1 MSKPMIHQFTLD
13 GYHLVLDVNSGTLH
27 AVNELA
33 GRIISLLTPPLT
45 ETFPEELIFALPEF
59 DFELIREGYAEVYEL
74 YQSNT
79 LFSEWDDNVRID
91 YETLPVKSL
100 CLHVAHDCNMH
111 CEYCFAGSGNYHGKR
126 QLMSEETA
134 CSAIDFLLE
143 ASGPRRNLEVDFFGG
158 EPLINPD
165 VVKKTVEYARRR
177 EKEFGKNIRFTLTTN
192 GLELDREMA
201 DLLNRE
207 MYNLVFSL
215 DGRRSTHE
223 SMRHTNDNS
232 ESYDRILE
240 NIRYCVQNR
249 GEKSWYVRGT
259 YTHENLDFR
268 SDVIAL
274 ADEGFKHISIEP
286 VVLSNDHR
294 LAIREEDLPALFLEY
309 ERLAREI
316 IHRNRRGRTSPPGMP
331 FEFFHF
337 SIDLNAGPCAYKRL
351 KGCGSGTEYIAVSAS
366 GELYPCHQF
375 VGKPEFLLGNVKEG
389 ITKPENRKPFCRS
402 AVYEN
407 ESCRDCFAK
416 YFCSG
421 GCAANNY
428 NVNGKLDES
437 YEIGCRLQRKRLE
450 CALMVQAAAA
460 FDREEKE

>member
-1 MSKPMIHQFTLD
+1 MSNPIVHQFTLD

-33 GRIISLLTPPLT
+33 SKIIASVTPPLS
-45 ETFPEELIFALPEF
+45 EEMPACLLDELCAF
-59 DFELIREGYAEVYEL
+59 DAELVKEGYSEVYEL
-74 YQSNT
+74 WKAGT
-79 LFSEWDDNVRID
+79 LYSDWNDNVRID
-91 YETLPVKSL
+91 YENLPVKAM

-111 CEYCFAGSGNYHGKR
+111 CEYCFAGSGNYHGRR
-126 QLMSEETA
+126 QLMDEKTA
-134 CSAIDFLLE
+134 CAAIDFLLE
-143 ASGPRRNLEVDFFGG
+143 ASGERHNLEVDFFGG

-165 VVKKTVEYARRR
+165 VVKKTVEYARKR

-192 GLELDREMA
+192 GLELNRDMA
-201 DLLNRE
+201 DFLNRE

-223 SMRHTNDNS
+223 AMRHTNDGS
-232 ESYDRILE
+232 DSYDRILE
-240 NIRYCVQNR
+240 NIRYCVKGR
-249 GEKSWYVRGT
+249 GDKSWYVRGT

-268 SDVIAL
+268 SDVITL
-274 ADEGFKHISIEP
+274 ADEGFRHISIEP
-286 VVLSNDHR
+286 VVLSDDHK

-316 IHRNRRGRTSPPGMP
+316 IHRKRRGRTAPPGMP

-337 SIDLNAGPCAYKRL
+337 SVDLNGGPCAYKRL
-351 KGCGSGTEYIAVSAS
+351 KGCGSGTEYLAVSAT

-375 VGKPEFLLGNVKEG
+375 VGKSEFLLGNVFEG
-389 ITKPENRKPFCRS
+389 VTKPENRKPFCRS

-407 ESCRDCFAK
+407 ESCKDCFAK

-428 NVNGKLDES
+428 NVNGNLNES

-450 CALMVQAAAA
+450 CALMVQAALA
-460 FDREEKE
+460 FDNCDKQ

>member
-1 MSKPMIHQFTLD
+1 MSKPIVHQFTLD

-33 GRIISLLTPPLT
+33 ARIVSAVEPPLSV
-45 ETFPEELIFALPEF
+45 EAPAALFDELNMFDPELV
-59 DFELIREGYAEVYEL
+59 REGYEEVRALWEAGTL
-74 YQSNT
+74 YA
-79 LFSEWDDNVRID
+79 EWDDNVRID
-91 YETLPVKSL
+91 YEHLPVKSL

-126 QLMSEETA
+126 QLMDEKTA
-134 CSAIDFLLE
+134 FAAIDFLLTS
-143 ASGPRRNLEVDFFGG
+143 SGKTRNLEVDFFGG
-158 EPLINPD
+158 EPLINPQ
-165 VVKKTVEYARRR
+165 VVRKTVEYARAR

-192 GLELDREMA
+192 GLALDREMA
-201 DLLNRE
+201 DFLNRE

-223 SMRHTNDNS
+223 AMRHTNDGS
-232 ESYDRILE
+232 DSYDRILE
-240 NIRYCVQNR
+240 NIRYCVENR
-249 GEKSWYVRGT
+249 HDKSWYVRGT

-274 ADEGFKHISIEP
+274 AEAGFKHISIEP
-286 VVLSNDHR
+286 VVLSNDHK

-316 IHRNRRGRTSPPGMP
+316 IHRNRRARTSPPGMP

-337 SIDLNAGPCAYKRL
+337 SVDLNGGPCAYKRL
-351 KGCGSGTEYIAVSAS
+351 KGCGSGSEYMAVSAS
-366 GELYPCHQF
+366 GDIYPCHQF
-375 VGKPEFLLGNVKEG
+375 VGKSEFLLGNVFEG

-407 ESCRDCFAK
+407 ESCKDCFAK

-428 NVNGKLDES
+428 NVNGSLTES

-450 CALMVQAAAA
+450 CALVIQAAMA
-460 FDREEKE
+460 FDRDEK